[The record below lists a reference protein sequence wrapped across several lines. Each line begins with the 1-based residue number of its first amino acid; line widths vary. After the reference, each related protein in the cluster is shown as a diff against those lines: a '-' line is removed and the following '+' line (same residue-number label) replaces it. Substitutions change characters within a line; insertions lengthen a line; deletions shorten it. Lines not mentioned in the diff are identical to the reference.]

1 MFGLDDFFWRTLL
14 AGVGVACIA
23 GPLGVFVVWRRMAYF
38 GDTLSHSAILGVAL
52 GFLLGMS
59 PSVGVAAVVAAVALL
74 LFLLQRRFGL
84 ATDTLLGILA
94 HGALSLGLVVLA
106 FLDGVRIDLMSYL
119 FGDLLSVDVADLVL
133 IWTGGVVVSLVLI
146 RIWRPLLAMTVHE
159 ELARVEGV
167 PVERMQLLFLMLI
180 AGVIAMAMK
189 VVGALLITALLIIP
203 AATASRLSRTPEQMA
218 LLASLLGIGSVLLG
232 LAASWH
238 WDTPT
243 GPSVVV
249 GAIVLFAAQYLIP
262 ARPLS

>member
-1 MFGLDDFFWRTLL
+1 MFGLDDFFWRALL

-146 RIWRPLLAMTVHE
+146 SIRNSNCMRSTGTPSTRANSSWT
-159 ELARVEGV
+159 
-167 PVERMQLLFLMLI
+167 
-180 AGVIAMAMK
+180 VIASNGRQTRIKTSDAI
-189 VVGALLITALLIIP
+189 APPAQITIK
-203 AATASRLSRTPEQMA
+203 S
-218 LLASLLGIGSVLLG
+218 
-232 LAASWH
+232 
-238 WDTPT
+238 D
-243 GPSVVV
+243 PST
-249 GAIVLFAAQYLIP
+249 LRRSP
-262 ARPLS
+262 NR